1 MSNLLKKIERSQT
14 LEKRKEVEKDLS
26 EKVGMFSRLPD
37 KCDVCSAQFD
47 KKSREMAN
55 TWVVV
60 VKYEESVVRLFCPQC
75 IDKAKEAVPNEAER
89 S

>member
-1 MSNLLKKIERSQT
+1 MSNLIKKIERSQI
-14 LEKRKEVEKDLS
+14 LEKRKETEKDLS
-26 EKVGMFSRLPD
+26 EKIGMFGKLPD
-37 KCDVCSAQFD
+37 KCDACSTFFD

-60 VKYEESVVRLFCPQC
+60 VKYEESVVRLFCPLC
-75 IDKAKEAVPNEAER
+75 LDKAKEILPNETER